1 MNPAERLIIALD
13 YRSGDDAL
21 RAVERLG
28 DSAGYYKVGIG
39 LFAAEGPEIVR
50 ELRRR
55 GKRVFVDLKFHDIP
69 AQVDLACRAV
79 VRLGA
84 QLMNLHSVGG
94 SQVMQAACAAVAD
107 EAARIGVERPLVI
120 GVTLLT
126 SLEGIDD
133 AWGRMRGADAEVA
146 EMVLTMTR
154 LVLEAGLDGVV
165 CSGQEVGAV
174 KEAFGS
180 RCVTV
185 VPGIRPAGSSL
196 DDQRRV
202 LTPEAAVREGAD
214 YLVVGRP
221 ITGAPDPVAAME
233 AIVHEMGRAALP
245 RPTP

>member
-13 YRSGDDAL
+13 YRSGEDAL
-21 RAVERLG
+21 RCVERLG
-28 DSAGYYKVGIG
+28 AAADFYKVGIG

-79 VRLGA
+79 VRLDA
-84 QLMNLHSVGG
+84 QLLNLHSVGG
-94 SQVMQAACAAVAD
+94 AQVMQAAAAAVAD
-107 EAARIGVERPLVI
+107 EASRLGAERPQLV

-126 SLEGIDD
+126 SLEGVDD
-133 AWGRMRGADAEVA
+133 AWGRIRGADAEVA

-174 KEAFGS
+174 KAAFGS
-180 RCVTV
+180 RCVAV
-185 VPGIRPAGSSL
+185 VPGIRPAGASL

-221 ITGAPDPVAAME
+221 ITGAPDPVAATL
-233 AIVHEMGRAALP
+233 AIVAEIERAMHP
-245 RPTP
+245 RPGD